1 MQEMNSSASQD
12 MDSVENELL
21 EGEKNCP
28 YKILH
33 IILFEKF
40 QTEIDVRKQSECR
53 TRNGFN

>member
-1 MQEMNSSASQD
+1 MNSSASQD

-33 IILFEKF
+33 ILFEKF

>member
-12 MDSVENELL
+12 MDSVENESL
-21 EGEKNCP
+21 EGEIVYP

-33 IILFEKF
+33 IILFVKF

>member
-1 MQEMNSSASQD
+1 MNSSASQD

-33 IILFEKF
+33 IMLFEKF